1 MYEPILILGLFM
13 ARVSEI
19 NMLNR
24 VQFIQGWQIKLVTA

>member
-1 MYEPILILGLFM
+1 MYEPILILGLCM

-24 VQFIQGWQIKLVTA
+24 VQFIQG

>member
-13 ARVSEI
+13 TRVSEI

-24 VQFIQGWQIKLVTA
+24 VQFTQG